1 MTVSS
6 DHYLDYS
13 DRDDALSGGSR
24 MIPVNTDAGTYR
36 VWTKRIG
43 NNPELKML
51 LLHGGPG
58 YTHECL
64 EACDSFLAG
73 NFLHELPG

>member
-1 MTVSS
+1 
-6 DHYLDYS
+6 
-13 DRDDALSGGSR
+13 

-58 YTHECL
+58 CTHECL